1 MVALEQQRKKDI
13 WRERKNSRR
22 GQEDFQINLW
32 GCVMN
37 KVSPMSDEFYDWL
50 DQCPVTH
57 CPVIAQGHLDKNY
70 VYYCFETPKEEAC
83 DE

>member
-1 MVALEQQRKKDI
+1 MK
-13 WRERKNSRR
+13 
-22 GQEDFQINLW
+22 
-32 GCVMN
+32 

-50 DQCPVTH
+50 DQCPVPH